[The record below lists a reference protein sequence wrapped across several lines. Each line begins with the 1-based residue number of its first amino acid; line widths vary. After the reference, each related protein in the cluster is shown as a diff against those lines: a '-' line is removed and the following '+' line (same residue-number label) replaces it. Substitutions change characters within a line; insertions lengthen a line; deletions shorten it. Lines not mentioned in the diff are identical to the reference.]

1 MGRLRQTGLNALAG
15 LAAAAVVAIL
25 FAAGALD
32 RLEHVSWAWR
42 ARLFSDERAAPV
54 PVRLILLDQESLA
67 WAARENGLSWP
78 WPREVYAPLIEWC
91 DAAGA
96 KALFLDVLFTEPS
109 AYGVDD
115 DRALGRALAGSG
127 RTVAAM
133 MAGARGGP
141 TARRPAG
148 VPAVFTFADPA
159 PPPGGRALYPVPDVA
174 TNAFCLASV
183 RAEPDSDDVLRRIP
197 LWEAFDGAPIPSP
210 AAALPAAAG
219 ELQPVVSSDDGTARV
234 GDRSIPLDR
243 DGLAL
248 LRYFGGIER
257 YRPVRAAAVIRSGLM
272 RREGAEPELDPD
284 EFRDAYVLFGFSAP
298 GLKDLRSTPLG
309 GLMPGVGIHA
319 IALENLLRN
328 AFIRPL
334 PPGGALLW
342 ILFCG
347 GAAGAALGAASR
359 PSATAAIAPAALVL
373 PAAVSAAGYA
383 AGWNVPAAAPA
394 LAAAGAVLAS
404 TLVQYALEGRRKG
417 EIKRAFRHY
426 LSPAVIER
434 LLDDPSRLQLGGERK
449 ELTLFFS
456 DLQGFTTFS
465 EQLDPETLTSLLN
478 DYLSAMTDVLLDEGG
493 TVDKYE
499 GDAII
504 AFWNAPLDQP
514 DHAAR
519 ACRAAVRCRD
529 ALAGLRGKYVRRY
542 GADLRMR
549 IGLHTGEA
557 VVGNMGSRERFDYTA
572 LGDAVNLASRLEGA
586 NKAFGTGLLAS
597 SAVRDRAGKSFRW
610 RRIGPV
616 QVAGRSQPV
625 DTWQLLAD
633 CDPPVP
639 DAYERGLRECDARR
653 WIAAI
658 EAFETCPDDPVAE
671 RYARRL
677 RDVAS
682 NGAPWDGTWV
692 LEDKG

>member
-148 VPAVFTFADPA
+148 VPAVFTFADPT

-298 GLKDLRSTPLG
+298 GLKDLRPTPLG

-334 PPGGALLW
+334 PPGGRGIPAVRN
-342 ILFCG
+342 G
-347 GAAGAALGAASR
+347 GDRARRSGPAGGRFRGRVRRRLECARGGPGAGRRGGGSGLDPR
-359 PSATAAIAPAALVL
+359 PVRARRPPQRRDQAGVPPL
-373 PAAVSAAGYA
+373 PQPG
-383 AGWNVPAAAPA
+383 GDR
-394 LAAAGAVLAS
+394 AAAGRSLPTPVGRRAEGADAVL
-404 TLVQYALEGRRKG
+404 
-417 EIKRAFRHY
+417 FRSAGIY
-426 LSPAVIER
+426 DLFRTAR
-434 LLDDPSRLQLGGERK
+434 SRN
-449 ELTLFFS
+449 
-456 DLQGFTTFS
+456 
-465 EQLDPETLTSLLN
+465 P
-478 DYLSAMTDVLLDEGG
+478 DV
-493 TVDKYE
+493 
-499 GDAII
+499 
-504 AFWNAPLDQP
+504 
-514 DHAAR
+514 
-519 ACRAAVRCRD
+519 
-529 ALAGLRGKYVRRY
+529 
-542 GADLRMR
+542 
-549 IGLHTGEA
+549 
-557 VVGNMGSRERFDYTA
+557 TA
-572 LGDAVNLASRLEGA
+572 
-586 NKAFGTGLLAS
+586 
-597 SAVRDRAGKSFRW
+597 
-610 RRIGPV
+610 
-616 QVAGRSQPV
+616 Q
-625 DTWQLLAD
+625 
-633 CDPPVP
+633 
-639 DAYERGLRECDARR
+639 
-653 WIAAI
+653 
-658 EAFETCPDDPVAE
+658 
-671 RYARRL
+671 
-677 RDVAS
+677 
-682 NGAPWDGTWV
+682 
-692 LEDKG
+692 